1 MTLSRSERWE
11 QRGIQSTTKHWRSP
25 LYSTGNA
32 DLRAT
37 DFSDDRLSILLRR
50 LSDDKTWVA
59 IEQALSRQILRVYDL
74 RPETVRLNATTVNG
88 NNRSRFKEPLE

>member
-1 MTLSRSERWE
+1 M
-11 QRGIQSTTKHWRSP
+11 
-25 LYSTGNA
+25 
-32 DLRAT
+32 RAT

-88 NNRSRFKEPLE
+88 NNTTRFKEPLE